1 MKKCYN
7 INNVILNVIL
17 KVLRGDLIK
26 LLIVEEEGI
35 GIDFIKQ
42 ILLVQIVVQVQ
53 VYQWLNGF
61 QIVIMENCLQKVKRV
76 QVVNLH
82 LIYIN
87 K

>member
-1 MKKCYN
+1 MKKSYN
-7 INNVILNVIL
+7 INNVIL

-61 QIVIMENCLQKVKRV
+61 QIVIMENCLQKEKRV